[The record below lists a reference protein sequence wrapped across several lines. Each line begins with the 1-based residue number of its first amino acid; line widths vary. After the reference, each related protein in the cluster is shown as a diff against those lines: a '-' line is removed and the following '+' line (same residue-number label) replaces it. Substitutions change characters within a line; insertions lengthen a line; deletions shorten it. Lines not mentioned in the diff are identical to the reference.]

1 MQEVER
7 LVPMTMKV
15 PVPSEYVFPH
25 GALCLG
31 VEPVKDFD
39 AKGADDQA
47 RDKESGK
54 RLWQVLVVDLDPE
67 AGRFGSTKEVKVKI
81 AADQAPTAPEPAMPG
96 YPPVVA
102 FTGVTLTPY
111 VNSQKRC
118 TDRCRARLAWSV
130 RAESMTAP
138 ASGGAERKRPA
149 DKSGT

>member
-1 MQEVER
+1 M
-7 LVPMTMKV
+7 VPMTMKV
-15 PVPSEYVFPH
+15 PVAFEYVFPH

-54 RLWQVLVVDLDPE
+54 RLWQVRVLDLDPE
-67 AGRFGSTKEVKVKI
+67 AGKFGESKEVKVKV
-81 AADQAPTAPEPAMPG
+81 AADQQPVPPQPAVPG
-96 YPPVVA
+96 YPAAVE

-111 VNSQKRC
+111 VNSQRRC

-130 RAESMTAP
+130 RAESMTAAQSVRDRTP
-138 ASGGAERKRPA
+138 TEAA
-149 DKSGT
+149 

>member
-1 MQEVER
+1 
-7 LVPMTMKV
+7 MTMKV

-47 RDKESGK
+47 RDKETGQ
-54 RLWQVLVVDLDPE
+54 RLWQVRVLDLDPE
-67 AGRFGSTKEVKVKI
+67 AGRFGASKEVKVKI
-81 AADQAPTAPEPAMPG
+81 AADAQPVPPEATAPG
-96 YPPVVA
+96 YPPMVE
-102 FTGVTLTPY
+102 FTGVAVTPY

-130 RAESMTAP
+130 RAESMVAATA
-138 ASGGAERKRPA
+138 AAGARSKAEPVKA
-149 DKSGT
+149 AA

>member
-1 MQEVER
+1 M
-7 LVPMTMKV
+7 VPMTMKV
-15 PVPSEYVFPH
+15 PVPGDYVFPH

-54 RLWQVLVVDLDPE
+54 RVWQVRVLDLDPE
-67 AGRFGSTKEVKVKI
+67 AGRFGASKEVKVKI
-81 AADQAPTAPEPAMPG
+81 AADHQPVPPEPSAPG
-96 YPPVVA
+96 YPPLVE
-102 FTGVTLTPY
+102 FTGVTVTPY

-118 TDRCRARLAWSV
+118 TDKCRARLAWSV

-138 ASGGAERKRPA
+138 QPVA
-149 DKSGT
+149 GTKKQGQPEKAAA